1 MSLSLFEWL
10 ERDHDRLDEIL
21 AACLRGETSSYV
33 AFRGG
38 LLRHIAIEEKFIF
51 PAIRKVHG
59 DSELLRQLHRD
70 HAALSALLVPPP
82 TAVEFEQMHR
92 ILLEHNPL
100 EENDGGLYAIA
111 ASLPADVVE
120 SMSTASDALAAIPL
134 APHFDTEVTRRS
146 IAVLVRDATESRYR
160 TE

>member
-1 MSLSLFEWL
+1 VSLSLFEWL
-10 ERDHDRLDEIL
+10 EQDHNRLDEIL

-33 AFRGG
+33 EFRGG
-38 LLRHIAIEEKFIF
+38 LLRHIAIEEKILF
-51 PAIRKVHG
+51 PAIRKAHG

-82 TAVEFEQMHR
+82 TVTEFEQMHR

-100 EENDGGLYAIA
+100 EEKDGGLYAIA

-120 SMSTASDALAAIPL
+120 SMSVASDLVPAIPL
-134 APHFDTEVTRRS
+134 APHFDTDVTRRS
-146 IAVLVRDATESRYR
+146 IEILLREATETRYR
-160 TE
+160 AE

>member
-10 ERDHDRLDEIL
+10 EQDHNRLDEIL

-33 AFRGG
+33 EFRAG
-38 LLRHIAIEEKFIF
+38 LLRHIAIEEKILF
-51 PAIRKVHG
+51 PAIRKAQG
-59 DSELLRQLHRD
+59 DSDLLRQLHRD

-111 ASLPADVVE
+111 ASLPAV
-120 SMSTASDALAAIPL
+120 AL

-146 IAVLVRDATESRYR
+146 IDILVKEAMENRYHA
-160 TE
+160 E